1 MSKGLFIVGT
11 DTDVG
16 KTFVTAGLIKKLR
29 EAGINAG
36 YYKAVLSGG
45 YYDGDELIPGDAKE
59 VLDASG
65 IDENYNQCVSY
76 ILETAVSPHLAAE
89 IEKVDIRLDKILEDY
104 KMLDEKYE
112 YLSVEGS
119 GGIVCPI
126 KMTETEIIL
135 LEDIIKAINLPTLVV
150 ARAGLGT
157 INHTILTV
165 DYLRQKEIK
174 IQGIILNGYDKQNLI
189 HSNNKKI
196 IEKLTNIKVVATVPI
211 GNVQDN
217 VEIEIEDLLALYR

>member
-16 KTFVTAGLIKKLR
+16 KTYVTAVLTKKLR
-29 EAGINAG
+29 EAGVNAG

-59 VLDASG
+59 VLEAGG
-65 IDENYNQCVSY
+65 IDENYDQCVSY
-76 ILETAVSPHLAAE
+76 ILENAVSPHLASK
-89 IEKVDIRLDKILEDY
+89 IEGVDIQLSKIVEDY
-104 KMLDEKYE
+104 KKLGKKYD

-126 KMTETEIIL
+126 KITDAEIIF
-135 LEDIIKAINLPTLVV
+135 LEDIIKLLGLPTLVV

-157 INHTILTV
+157 INHTALTV
-165 DYLRQKEIK
+165 HYLKEKGIK
-174 IQGIILNGYDKQNLI
+174 VQGIILNGYDKG
-189 HSNNKKI
+189 NKVHKDNKQV
-196 IEKLTNIKVVATVPI
+196 IEKITNIQVVATIPI
-211 GNVQDN
+211 AGTQ
-217 VEIEIEDLLALYR
+217 EEMALEKLLELYK